1 MTPQKCEQIRE
12 KVLKLLN
19 APIVEVLEKENYTIQ
34 KHLGKIIEGVD
45 ANEISAHF
53 DGGKFGSNEW
63 KYSKPLVAWGSRLGY
78 LKELSAIMGLYPK
91 NGNGD
96 KEVKPLV
103 VVNLQVNQNEAAQRV
118 ATASVGEHG
127 RLDTGTNPHAHPK
140 LKGEKQSQGQ
150 RKSRK

>member
-45 ANEISAHF
+45 ANEIKTHF
-53 DGGKFGSNEW
+53 EPGIKISSGKGKEKKYEFHDGSW
-63 KYSKPLVAWGSRLGY
+63 HYSDPLIAWGIRLGY

-103 VVNLQVNQNEAAQRV
+103 VVNLQVNQ
-118 ATASVGEHG
+118 
-127 RLDTGTNPHAHPK
+127 
-140 LKGEKQSQGQ
+140 GEKQSQGQ
-150 RKSRK
+150 QKSRK